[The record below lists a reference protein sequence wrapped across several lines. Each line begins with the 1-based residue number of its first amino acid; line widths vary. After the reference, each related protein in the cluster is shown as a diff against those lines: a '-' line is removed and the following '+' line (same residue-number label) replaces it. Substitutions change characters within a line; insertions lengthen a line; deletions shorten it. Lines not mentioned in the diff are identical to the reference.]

1 MKSKI
6 FKRSVWAIVTLF
18 FAILMGIFIVLQDAV
33 VPYERWIDN
42 FFGVRRTFLVNDE
55 GEEEKTRNIT
65 SQNIRSIWKGTKRCR
80 RRRWR

>member
-55 GEEEKTRNIT
+55 GEEEKDTQYYKSKYPIDLEWHKKM
-65 SQNIRSIWKGTKRCR
+65 QA
-80 RRRWR
+80 

>member
-42 FFGVRRTFLVNDE
+42 FFGVRRTFLVNDDD
-55 GEEEKTRNIT
+55 
-65 SQNIRSIWKGTKRCR
+65 GTGLQTTHRTVDDHGAISLTELGR
-80 RRRWR
+80 AEQ